1 MEDRD
6 NGRRKLLVRSGLAAG
21 GFAMLQAPWLA
32 HAASMRPGE
41 KLVTWLDQPPP
52 SEGNNLQ
59 RSEELAS
66 WITPNEKFFSVRH
79 YDEPVIDA
87 QSWKLEITGLV
98 RQSIT
103 LTLPMLK
110 YMRRQ
115 EVAFTIECSGNH
127 ADASFSTAVGNA
139 RWAGTPLGPL
149 LNDAGILENGREVVF
164 WGSDTGEDVVRE
176 MAFQQNFARSMSVED
191 AMNPDN
197 ILCYEMN
204 GKPLP
209 QANGFPVRLIVPG
222 WYGVANV
229 KWLKRIEVRDSRY
242 MGPFMAREY
251 VTIREEPRNGEKVVT
266 ETSVSRSLLK
276 SMPLK
281 VVRQGNQYRIIGAAW
296 GVPIARVD
304 VRVDERPW
312 VSATIDRGERADH
325 AWKIWSLKWDNATSG
340 VHTISSRAVDWAG
353 NIQPGLDDPRIVG
366 KKTIWENN
374 GQVSRLVLV

>member
-1 MEDRD
+1 M
-6 NGRRKLLVRSGLAAG
+6 AAG
-21 GFAMLQAPWLA
+21 GLAMLHVPWLA
-32 HAASMRPGE
+32 HADNMAPGE
-41 KLVTWLDQPPP
+41 EVVPWLDQPPP
-52 SEGNNLQ
+52 SEGNNLHP
-59 RSEELAS
+59 SEELAS
-66 WITPNEKFFSVRH
+66 WITPNEKFFTVRH

-98 RQSIT
+98 RQPIT
-103 LTLPMLK
+103 LTLPLLK
-110 YMRRQ
+110 SMRRQ

-127 ADASFSTAVGNA
+127 ADPAFSTAVGNA
-139 RWAGTPLGPL
+139 RWAGTPLAPL
-149 LNDAGILENGREVVF
+149 LRDAGLLENGREIVF

-176 MAFQQNFARSMSVED
+176 MKFQQHFARSMSVDD

-204 GKPLP
+204 GKALP
-209 QANGFPVRLIVPG
+209 QPNGFPVRLIVPG

-251 VTIREEPRNGEKVVT
+251 VTIREEQRNGEKVVA

-296 GVPIARVD
+296 GVPIARVH
-304 VRVDERPW
+304 VRIDEQPW
-312 VSATIDRGERADH
+312 VSTMIDRGERAEH
-325 AWKIWSLKWDNATSG
+325 AWKIWSLKWDNATPG

-374 GQVSRLVLV
+374 GQVSRHVLI